1 MKKVISSEELL
12 KRMEDKHEGRT
23 MKKVIS
29 SEELLKRMEDN
40 HKKIEEVQDFMDIHD
55 AKVQIKKGVD
65 KLNEK

>member
-1 MKKVISSEELL
+1 MKL
-12 KRMEDKHEGRT
+12 KNEDRT